1 MGDFNINLT
10 KFNTFKS
17 FLSYH
22 LPINHNVMK
31 VIYTFLA
38 LVTLVSSLH
47 GADIDIRYYTGLWHM
62 PHSSRTIE
70 VLAYKDGFKIKGLN
84 SNYIHTWFE
93 RLQKNTLRDNAG
105 NTIRLVDGTLVY
117 YPRRS
122 NTIMTL
128 YKVKSTSNNNKPIKD
143 KKEYP
148 TSQNNIKSN
157 SNKIFTYKN
166 KVYDL
171 TSVNV
176 DKIEGTWL
184 AEGIDRLVYITY
196 TRDGIKA
203 RLVDDKTWYH
213 YSLHKTDEYTASDGQ
228 RYNYE
233 APYLFWYDKSSQ
245 RKIQLIKLSDDLI
258 DSE

>member
-1 MGDFNINLT
+1 
-10 KFNTFKS
+10 
-17 FLSYH
+17 
-22 LPINHNVMK
+22 MK

-38 LVTLVSSLH
+38 LLTLVSTIH
-47 GADIDIRYYTGLWHM
+47 AADINVKYYTGLWYM
-62 PHSSRTIE
+62 PHFNRTIE

-93 RLQKNTLRDNAG
+93 RLQKYTLRDNVG
-105 NTIRLVDGTLVY
+105 NKIRLVDGTLVY
-117 YPRRS
+117 YPKRGNIS
-122 NTIMTL
+122 ITL
-128 YKVKSTSNNNKPIKD
+128 YKVKAKSNNYKPIKD

-148 TSQNNIKSN
+148 TSQNNSKIN
-157 SNKIFTYKN
+157 SNKIYYYKN

-184 AEGIDRLVYITY
+184 AESIDRLVYITY

-203 RLVDDKTWYH
+203 RLVADKSWFH
-213 YSLHKTDEYTASDGQ
+213 YSLHKTNEYIGADGQ
-228 RYNYE
+228 RYNYQI
-233 APYLFWYDKSSQ
+233 PYLFWYDKSGQ